1 MCGIV
6 GAVSL
11 GRPIDAAVLQ
21 RMNDLQA
28 HRGPDGEGFLLGWV
42 SGGQFHHAVVP
53 HTTHWNGDT
62 PLSVG
67 LGHRRLAILDLS
79 PRGAQPMTACASP
92 QWIVFRSEEHTSELQ
107 SHSDLV
113 CRLLLEKK
121 NQ

>member
-11 GRPIDAAVLQ
+11 GRPIDVAVLQ

-28 HRGPDGEGFLLGWV
+28 HRGPDGEGFLLGWL
-42 SGGQFHHAVVP
+42 SGGRFHHTVVP

-79 PRGAQPMTACASP
+79 PRGAQPM
-92 QWIVFRSEEHTSELQ
+92 RSEERRVGKE
-107 SHSDLV
+107 
-113 CRLLLEKK
+113 CRSRWSPYH
-121 NQ
+121 